1 MKVTSD
7 GIEHTIQTPRYHYL
21 ECVGEIL
28 FPKSVSFKGVFIGE
42 SHIQGLRFID
52 WLGMMLNNKIV
63 IASENVLSQYC
74 DDLFRKVSPIED
86 PYLTVADT
94 SPEYLTSTIYN
105 ILTVLLVEEDSKIK
119 SLEWI
124 S

>member
-7 GIEHTIQTPRYHYL
+7 GIEHTIETPRYHYL
-21 ECVGEIL
+21 ECVGETL

-42 SHIQGLRFID
+42 SHIQGLRFVD

-63 IASENVLSQYC
+63 IASENTISPLC
-74 DDLFRKVSPIED
+74 DDLFRKVSPIKD
-86 PYLTVADT
+86 PYLTVSDT
-94 SPEYLTSTIYN
+94 SHEYLTSTIYN
-105 ILTVLLVEEDSKIK
+105 ILTILLADGDSQIK